1 MVMPLSF
8 REALEAQVDR
18 VTDKWDSYLAIYD
31 RAFAAYRDREV
42 SLLEIG
48 IQNGGSLEV
57 HARYFAHHKLIIG
70 CDIDP
75 RCGALSFLSNDKIK
89 VVVGDANAAETRAKI
104 ASLSADIDIIIDD
117 GSHKSN
123 DIIRSFL
130 YFFPKL
136 KPGGIFVIEDLHASY
151 WQTYDGGLF
160 HPSSAMSLL
169 KDLVDLP
176 NLEHWGL
183 AMTPQEYLAT
193 RHPQYAPVISACDL
207 SGIHSVQFFNSV
219 CIIEKHLTDPVAS
232 LGPRRIRGT
241 RADVSPGPLQMDGTR
256 SIPPDQS
263 NSRWSRP
270 G

>member
-1 MVMPLSF
+1 MPQSF
-8 REALEAQVDR
+8 REAFEAQADR

-57 HARYFAHHKLIIG
+57 HARYFPNHKLIIG
-70 CDIDP
+70 CDIHP
-75 RCGALSFLSNDKIK
+75 RCSALTFPEHDRIK
-89 VVVGDANAAETRAKI
+89 VVVGDANAAETRATI
-104 ASLSADIDIIIDD
+104 TSLSADFDIIIDD

-123 DIIRSFL
+123 DIILSFL

-151 WQTYDGGLF
+151 WQAYDGGLF
-160 HPSSAMSLL
+160 HPSSAMGFL

-183 AMTPQEYLAT
+183 AMTPQEYLAAG
-193 RHPQYAPVISACDL
+193 HPKYAPVISACDL
-207 SGIHSVQFFNSV
+207 SGIYSVQFFNSV
-219 CIIEKHLTDPVAS
+219 CVIEKHPTDPVAS
-232 LGPRRIRGT
+232 LGQRRIRGT
-241 RADVSPGPLQMDGTR
+241 RAEVWSGALQMDGTR

-270 G
+270 R